1 MAERERQQEWEGQQ
15 DSGTPLLEWIA
26 AGIGLLLTLG
36 ILGSIS
42 WEAVKG
48 GGEAAPAIE
57 VTVERVTPVAA
68 GYVVEVRARNHS
80 PATAAAVQIEGEL
93 DKGSAEPVT
102 SSATIDYVPG
112 ESDRR
117 AGLFFTDDPRAHK
130 LEVRALGYAKP

>member
-1 MAERERQQEWEGQQ
+1 MPDRQQQTGERQQEN
-15 DSGTPLLEWIA
+15 GTPLLEWIA
-26 AGIGLLLTLG
+26 AGAGLMLTLG
-36 ILGSIS
+36 VLGSIG
-42 WEAVKG
+42 WEALQG

-57 VTVERVTPVAA
+57 VTVERVMPVAA
-68 GYVVEVRARNHS
+68 GYVVEVRATNRS

-93 DKGSAEPVT
+93 DKGGAEPVT

-117 AGLFFTDDPRAHK
+117 AGLFFTDDPRAYP

>member
-1 MAERERQQEWEGQQ
+1 MGDDREARDQ
-15 DSGTPLLEWIA
+15 SGSGIPALEWIA
-26 AGIGLLLTLG
+26 SAIGLVLTLA

-42 WEAVKG
+42 WEAATG
-48 GGEAAPAIE
+48 NGAEPPAIE

-68 GYVVEVRARNHS
+68 GYVVEVRARNRAS
-80 PATAAAVQIEGEL
+80 ATAAAVQIEGEL
-93 DKGSAEPVT
+93 DTGAAEPVT